1 MFAQPSITQLLKTCS
16 ALLKLWQ
23 LPILA
28 IFSRIPSSE
37 RSARFLRGRQQY
49 RPGSSFLHESDTP
62 PDAATWRSVQC
73 ASTNLPPAP
82 EKAVPRETPTGDQNP
97 DTHQNS

>member
-16 ALLKLWQ
+16 TLFEIMA

-28 IFSRIPSSE
+28 ISNRLPPSE

-49 RPGSSFLHESDTP
+49 RPGSSFLCESDTP

-73 ASTNLPPAP
+73 ASANLQPAP
-82 EKAVPRETPTGDQNP
+82 GKAVLLEIPTGDQNP